1 MASYLGVDVSKK
13 KLDVAL
19 LNEDGKY
26 KSKVFDNNPAGHA
39 ALSVWLHAHAPGGSA
54 AVHVCMEATGS
65 YHEQLACHLH
75 DEGMLVSVANPLQ
88 VKRFIEVEGKRNK
101 TDSADAKSLA
111 RYCEVTKPQAWEA
124 PPKAVRA
131 LQALVARLDTLTEM
145 RQSELNRLEVA
156 NDAVRDSLE
165 AVISALARSIEEV
178 KAQIQQTIDDD
189 PDLHRRSELL
199 QTIPGLGERTVPQLL
214 AFIGRPERF
223 KSIKALT
230 AFASLSPVIRQSG
243 TSLNKHRG
251 THVRGHREIKRVLYF
266 PAIVAIQHNPLV
278 KRFSDRLKAQNKP
291 SMVVIVACMHKLLA
305 IAFGVLKSGKP
316 FDPSRNA
323 IAGA

>member
-1 MASYLGVDVSKK
+1 MTSYLGVDVSKK

-39 ALSVWLHAHAPGGSA
+39 ALSAWLHAHSPGGCA

-65 YHEQLACHLH
+65 YHEPLACHLH
-75 DEGMLVSVANPLQ
+75 DEGVLVSVANPLR

-111 RYCEVTKPQAWEA
+111 RFCEVTKPEAWEA
-124 PPKAVRA
+124 PPKAVRT

-165 AVISALARSIEEV
+165 AVISALTRSIEEV
-178 KAQIQQTIDDD
+178 KAQIRQTIDDD

-223 KSIKALT
+223 RSIKALT

-251 THVRGHREIKRVLYF
+251 THAQGHKEIKRVLYF

-323 IAGA
+323 AAST

>member
-54 AVHVCMEATGS
+54 ALHVCMEATGS

>member
-178 KAQIQQTIDDD
+178 KARIQQTIDDD

>member
-316 FDPSRNA
+316 FNPSRNA